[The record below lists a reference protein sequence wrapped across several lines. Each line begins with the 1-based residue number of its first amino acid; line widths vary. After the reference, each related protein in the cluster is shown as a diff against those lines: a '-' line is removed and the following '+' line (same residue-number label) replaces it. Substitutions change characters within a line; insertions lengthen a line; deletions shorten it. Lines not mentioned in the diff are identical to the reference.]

1 MELRRLLS
9 RAVLALTLLGGSL
22 AIDGAIG
29 EAEAAAKKSSSA
41 KKKAASSSAKKKA
54 ASGSA
59 SAKPALRASSGP
71 TEVGEEEAE
80 GEGEPGEE
88 AAEGGSTE
96 SELAAIEAEIL
107 AEIAA
112 GRLPAEAP
120 LEAEAEVEEK
130 VDDTPR
136 WVTHTVIPGETLDG
150 VAGRYGVATKS
161 LVRWNKL
168 DAKAKGLRA
177 GRDLRVQAVRPPP
190 PRVETSV
197 EVKKGDTWEKIA
209 SAHGVTEKE
218 LRLWNK
224 PKKAKDGSSPKATL
238 KAGQRLT
245 LWVEPEGAGATSQ
258 GGGPRLLAGRVRANA
273 FSIGSPTR
281 GRLVNGVELPE
292 LPEIYTRRSPEKSYG
307 SSHTVR
313 TLILA
318 IAQFRKQARY
328 DGPVVIGAI
337 SLPRGGRFRPHRS
350 HQSGRDVDIRLPTL
364 PSVQHSGPPS
374 AGEID
379 WTATWRLL
387 ESFIKTGQVQYIF
400 LDYGLQ
406 KRLYK
411 AARAAGAA
419 ATALAEVLQWPRDA
433 RSNNGIVRHSPGHRS
448 HFHVRVKC
456 GPNESK
462 CDAGR

>member
-337 SLPRGGRFRPHRS
+337 SLPR
-350 HQSGRDVDIRLPTL
+350 
-364 PSVQHSGPPS
+364 
-374 AGEID
+374 
-379 WTATWRLL
+379 
-387 ESFIKTGQVQYIF
+387 
-400 LDYGLQ
+400 
-406 KRLYK
+406 
-411 AARAAGAA
+411 AAGVSK
-419 ATALAEVLQWPRDA
+419 TALAEVLQWPRDA